1 MRKTIAIAALA
12 TLAAACAP
20 VGGPGASTFYACDR
34 GTMLRVD
41 FTDRAAFVRV
51 NGGEA
56 LRLPQEPA
64 ASGTSYMTPQHSL
77 RTRGSE
83 AMWSVGRMAPEQCRQ
98 VAVPR

>member
-1 MRKTIAIAALA
+1 MRIVIAITVLALA
-12 TLAAACAP
+12 AGACVP
-20 VGGPGASTFYACDR
+20 KGGPGTSTFYECDR

-41 FTDRAAFVRV
+41 FTDRAAFVYV
-51 NGGEA
+51 NGGER
-56 LRLPQEPA
+56 LRLPQERA

-83 AMWSVGRMAPEQCRQ
+83 ATWAVGRMAPEQCRQ